1 MLANTLVTIC
11 IACFFG
17 ILISLIYMRIR
28 VFRAYSILMKNRIEF
43 GTNHI
48 FNKQKLEAEI
58 LPRYPEHKETI
69 LRFVNGIRHS
79 ATYAFVLTTIA
90 TICVA
95 ILMFMS

>member
-1 MLANTLVTIC
+1 MLSNTLVTIC

-17 ILISLIYMRIR
+17 VLISLIYLRIR
-28 VFRAYSILMKNRIEF
+28 VFKAYGILLKNRVEF
-43 GTNHI
+43 GLGHITN
-48 FNKQKLEAEI
+48 KEKLESEI
-58 LPRYPEHKETI
+58 LPRYPEQKETI
-69 LRFVNGIRHS
+69 LRFVNGIRMS